1 MQVDPALSN
10 IQAGQFPNSDKLAYV
25 VQIVKEQRVTAAT
38 NPAVPAWANHR
49 RRMDSHIYI
58 PQN

>member
-1 MQVDPALSN
+1 LSN